1 MYSVHCKQL
10 YVNDLFKIFLGVLS
24 KRIFFSLMK
33 KKFKG
38 HVMTFNNILNLN
50 RHSKYVDDI
59 KDFISELKMTFL
71 REVLGAK
78 CESSFPDLENTVWK
92 VGIYRR
98 IK

>member
-1 MYSVHCKQL
+1 MNFIFIDQT
-10 YVNDLFKIFLGVLS
+10 KIQ
-24 KRIFFSLMK
+24 
-33 KKFKG
+33 G
-38 HVMTFNNILNLN
+38 HVMTFNNIFKLN
-50 RHSKYVDDI
+50 RHLKYVDNL
-59 KDFISELKMTFL
+59 KDFISELKMAFL